1 MINQCP
7 LKLNYNSKKI
17 NNIISINPSGNVYP
31 YFPVTQVLLYR
42 NLIYIKNNFGWVKI
56 KK

>member
-42 NLIYIKNNFGWVKI
+42 NLIYIKNNFG
-56 KK
+56 